1 MVTVPEVVA
10 YLDEALPALAVGDGR
25 GRLLAAEHLHGLDR
39 LLLAR
44 HAEVRNRSECFNLSQ
59 FGGRISARDTEIWK
73 IIMISR
79 NLPCSLSGSKQEKEG
94 QLRTKQNAKQNM
106 RKWNKKGE

>member
-1 MVTVPEVVA
+1 MA
-10 YLDEALPALAVGDGR
+10 ALAVGNGR

-44 HAEVRNRSECFNLSQ
+44 HAEVRNRTECFNLSQ
-59 FGGRISARDTEIWK
+59 FEDIIVARDTEIWK
-73 IIMISR
+73 NLTISR

-94 QLRTKQNAKQNM
+94 QLRAKENMNQNNRNYWKM
-106 RKWNKKGE
+106 EK

>member
-1 MVTVPEVVA
+1 MA
-10 YLDEALPALAVGDGR
+10 ALAVGNGR
-25 GRLLAAEHLHGLDR
+25 GRLLAAEHLYGLDG

-44 HAEVRNRSECFNLSQ
+44 HAEVRNRSECFNTSHL
-59 FGGRISARDTEIWK
+59 GGSISARDTEIWK

-94 QLRTKQNAKQNM
+94 QLRAKENMNQNNRNFWKM
-106 RKWNKKGE
+106 EK